1 MVYTGSFA
9 YLQYVREST
18 FGTAGSTIQSAGEQF
33 GFEQK
38 ITGWSFTNN
47 KMALAQLGDVRVK
60 TYAYGQT
67 RGSLSIDF
75 VLSSPW
81 FIGLIGFK
89 EAADTCVGSVKTHTW
104 DIDTTSATETIESF
118 TTQIGQEA
126 GGTDIVR
133 TLTGGIVNSASIST
147 SIGEVARVSLDS
159 NYKNEALV
167 TTGADASPAALCVA
181 NHTPYTFAHGE
192 LRFPDG
198 TVITEV
204 QDIDVT
210 FNQNAD
216 HIWGIGNSTASSGIR
231 RLFEITGKFKA
242 AHTDS
247 VQLQKVYAQQK
258 DTLANTGAGAETLLA
273 EQPSLRLT
281 FSNGLAGTALRSIVF
296 DFDGIALDDISVNIE
311 PNEPIFEDLSFQARL
326 CEAVAT
332 NNTQARPA
340 AS

>member
-1 MVYTGSFA
+1 MAFTGSFT
-9 YLQYVREST
+9 YLQYVRETT
-18 FGTAGSTIQSAGEQF
+18 FGTAASTIQSAGEQF

-47 KMALAQLGDVRVK
+47 KMALSQLGDVRVK

-81 FIGLIGFK
+81 FLGLIGFK
-89 EAADTCVGSVKTHTW
+89 EAADSCVGGVKTHIW
-104 DIDTTSATETIESF
+104 DICTDSATEIIESF

-133 TLTGGIVNSASIST
+133 TLVGGIANSASIST

-159 NYKNEALV
+159 NYKNESL
-167 TTGADASPAALCVA
+167 TTSLDSSPATLCVA
-181 NHTPYTFAHGE
+181 NHTPYTFAHGTLE
-192 LRFPDG
+192 FPNC
-198 TVITEV
+198 TTIAEV
-204 QDIDVT
+204 QDIDIT

-216 HIWGIGNSTASSGIR
+216 HIWGIGNSTANSGIR

-247 VQLQKVYAQQK
+247 VQLQKLYAQQK
-258 DTLANTGAGAETLLA
+258 DTLANTAAGAETLLA
-273 EQPSLRLT
+273 EQPTLKLT
-281 FSNGLAGTALRSIVF
+281 FTNSVASTGVRSIVF
-296 DFDGIALDDISVNIE
+296 SFSGIALDEISVNIE
-311 PNEPIFEDLSFQARL
+311 PNEPIFEDLSFQASD
-326 CEAVAT
+326 CDVVASDAT
-332 NNTQARPA
+332 TATPGT
-340 AS
+340 S

>member
-1 MVYTGSFA
+1 MVFTGSFA

-18 FGTAGSTIQSAGEQF
+18 FGTEASTIQSAGEQF

-47 KMALAQLGDVRVK
+47 KMALAQLGNVQVK

-67 RGSLSIDF
+67 RGNLSIDF

-89 EAADTCVGSVKTHTW
+89 AGADAGSGPYTHTW
-104 DIDTTSATETIESF
+104 SLDATSATNIIESF
-118 TTQIGQEA
+118 TTQIGIEA
-126 GGTDIVR
+126 GATDIVR
-133 TLTGGIVNSASIST
+133 TLVGGIVNSASIST
-147 SIGEVARVSLDS
+147 SIGELARVSIDTNYANESLTTSLD
-159 NYKNEALV
+159 
-167 TTGADASPAALCVA
+167 TSPAALAVGD
-181 NHTPYTFAHGE
+181 HTPFTFAHGE
-192 LRFPDG
+192 LRFPDA
-198 TVITEV
+198 TVISEV
-204 QDIDVT
+204 QDVDIS

-216 HIWGIGNSTASSGIR
+216 HIWGIGDSRASSGVR
-231 RLFEITGKFKA
+231 RMFEITGKFKA
-242 AHTDS
+242 SHTDS

-281 FSNGLAGTALRSIVF
+281 FTNGLAGTDLRSIVF

-326 CEAVAT
+326 CEVVAT
-332 NNTQARPA
+332 DNTAATPA

>member
-1 MVYTGSFA
+1 MVFTGSFA
-9 YLQYVREST
+9 YLQYVRETT
-18 FGTAGSTIQSAGEQF
+18 FGTAASTIQSAGEQF

-47 KMALAQLGDVRVK
+47 KLALAQLGNVQVK

-67 RGSLSIDF
+67 RGNLSIDF

-89 EAADTCVGSVKTHTW
+89 EGADTCVSSVKTHTFGL
-104 DIDTTSATETIESF
+104 DATSATNIIESF
-118 TTQIGQEA
+118 TTQIGIEA
-126 GGTDIVR
+126 GSTDIVR
-133 TLTGGIVNSASIST
+133 TLVGGIVNSASIST
-147 SIGEVARVSLDS
+147 SIGEVARVSLDT
-159 NYKNEALV
+159 NYVNESL
-167 TTGADASPAALCVA
+167 TTSLDGSPATLCVA

-192 LRFPDG
+192 LRFPDA
-198 TVITEV
+198 TVIAEV
-204 QDIDVT
+204 QDIDIS

-216 HIWGIGNSTASSGIR
+216 HIWGIGSSKANSGVR

-242 AHTDS
+242 SHTDS

-258 DTLANTGAGAETLLA
+258 DTLANTAAGAETLAA

-281 FSNGLAGTALRSIVF
+281 FTNGVASTGVRSIIF

-311 PNEPIFEDLSFQARL
+311 PNEPIFEDLSFQARV
-326 CEAVAT
+326 CNVVASDAT
-332 NNTQARPA
+332 AATPA
-340 AS
+340 SS

>member
-104 DIDTTSATETIESF
+104 DICTDSCTETIESF

-147 SIGEVARVSLDS
+147 SIGEVVRVSLDS
-159 NYKNEALV
+159 NYKNESL
-167 TTGADASPAALCVA
+167 TTSLDSSPAALCVA

-192 LRFPDG
+192 LEFPDC
-198 TVITEV
+198 TTIAEV
-204 QDIDVT
+204 QDIDIT

-242 AHTDS
+242 AHTDA
-247 VQLQKVYAQQK
+247 VQLKKLYAQQK
-258 DTLANTGAGAETLLA
+258 DTLANASGVTLLA
-273 EQPSLRLT
+273 EQPTLKLT
-281 FSNGLAGTALRSIVF
+281 FTNSVASTGVRSIVF
-296 DFDGIALDDISVNIE
+296 SFSGIALDDIGVNIE
-311 PNEPIFEDLSFQARL
+311 PNEPIFEDLSFQARD
-326 CEAVAT
+326 CDVVASDAT
-332 NNTQARPA
+332 AATPA
-340 AS
+340 SS